1 MKNWKKWLVAGCMA
15 ALLGI
20 GTMGTTAMAMGG
32 GGVDRSEAVAE
43 EEKVPSGK
51 ATQNSRVSSKAWKKI
66 NGVCYNGSGQKLE
79 GAVTRGIDV
88 SEWQDTI
95 NWSQVKK
102 SNVDFAFVR
111 ISYGLNHLDKTYD
124 YNMKQAEKAGIPTGT
139 YVYSLALNT
148 QQALKEAQL
157 AIRKMDGYKVSYPVV
172 YDIEYDQMRN
182 LSKADIAILEANFTL
197 LPQQLK
203 ILREQVSQDDL
214 TRKVLLEFPDG
225 NSVETV
231 LMRHDYGYSVCVS
244 SQVGCDMGC
253 AFCASGLSGCI
264 RNLTAAEILAQVY
277 IFNSML
283 VGEGKQVSRI
293 VVMGSGE
300 PMLNFDAVIGALQF
314 LHQENTLYMS
324 YRNMTISTCGIIPG
338 IEKLTQLG
346 LPINLAISLHAAEP
360 ELRTELMPVNKGF
373 PFQDVIQAAEAYVGY
388 TGRQVTYEYI
398 LIAGKND
405 SPVAAELLANHLRF
419 KHASVNLIPA
429 NPVPEKGFERPS
441 KKVVEAFLK
450 VLQKHKINATVRR
463 EMGKDIDAACGQLR
477 ARFAQEQQD

>member
-1 MKNWKKWLVAGCMA
+1 
-15 ALLGI
+15 
-20 GTMGTTAMAMGG
+20 
-32 GGVDRSEAVAE
+32 
-43 EEKVPSGK
+43 
-51 ATQNSRVSSKAWKKI
+51 
-66 NGVCYNGSGQKLE
+66 
-79 GAVTRGIDV
+79 
-88 SEWQDTI
+88 
-95 NWSQVKK
+95 
-102 SNVDFAFVR
+102 
-111 ISYGLNHLDKTYD
+111 
-124 YNMKQAEKAGIPTGT
+124 
-139 YVYSLALNT
+139 
-148 QQALKEAQL
+148 
-157 AIRKMDGYKVSYPVV
+157 
-172 YDIEYDQMRN
+172 MRN
-182 LSKADIAILEANFTL
+182 LSKADIAVLEANFTI

-231 LMRHDYGYSVCVS
+231 LMHHDYGYSVCVS

-253 AFCASGLSGCI
+253 AFCASGLNGCV

-277 IFNSML
+277 LFNSML
-283 VGEGKQVSRI
+283 VREGKQVSRV

-300 PMLNFDAVIGALQF
+300 PMLNFDAVIDALQF

-338 IEKLTQLG
+338 IEKLAALG

-360 ELRTELMPVNKGF
+360 GLRTELMPVNKGF
-373 PFQDVIQAAEAYVGY
+373 PFQDVIQAAEAYVGH

-429 NPVPEKGFERPS
+429 NPVPEKGYARPTKKWS
-441 KKVVEAFLK
+441 KPF
-450 VLQKHKINATVRR
+450 
-463 EMGKDIDAACGQLR
+463 
-477 ARFAQEQQD
+477 